1 MKRIYLLT
9 LVTIALIYSSCTVEK
24 RHYMSGYHVEWN
36 HKAPKIGGD
45 GNSTAEAPKPSNTIE
60 TEETTIV
67 QASAP
72 SIEENTSQQPQ
83 ATATLEAPTQQ
94 IKASTRKSTEKN
106 VAKAQAIVESANE
119 TVAPRIMN
127 SSNSTQSV
135 AQHESSDTDL
145 LILVILAILL
155 PPLAVY
161 LHEGT
166 WNNVCWLNLVLTLLF
181 WFGAIHAL
189 LVVLEVI

>member
-9 LVTIALIYSSCTVEK
+9 LVAIALIYSSCTVEK

-45 GNSTAEAPKPSNTIE
+45 GNTTAEAPKAATAVE

-72 SIEENTSQQPQ
+72 SIEETTSQQ
-83 ATATLEAPTQQ
+83 AEVTATIEAPTQQ
-94 IKASTRKSTEKN
+94 TKASTRKSTEKN
-106 VAKAQAIVESANE
+106 VQKAQAIVESTNE
-119 TVAPRIMN
+119 YVAPTILN
-127 SSNSTQSV
+127 SSNATQSI
-135 AQHESSDTDL
+135 AQHESADTDL
-145 LILVILAILL
+145 LLLVILAIVL

-161 LHEGT
+161 LYEGT

-181 WFGAIHAL
+181 WLGAIHAL
-189 LVVLEVI
+189 LVIFEVI